1 MVVQERIQH
10 FVYFAVR
17 FWIVRVNT
25 EFLYICGPEQ
35 LQIMCN
41 IYGSAVS
48 RGNRG

>member
-1 MVVQERIQH
+1 VVHDRIHH

-17 FWIVRVNT
+17 FWIVSVHT

-35 LQIMCN
+35 LQITCN

-48 RGNRG
+48 PGNRG